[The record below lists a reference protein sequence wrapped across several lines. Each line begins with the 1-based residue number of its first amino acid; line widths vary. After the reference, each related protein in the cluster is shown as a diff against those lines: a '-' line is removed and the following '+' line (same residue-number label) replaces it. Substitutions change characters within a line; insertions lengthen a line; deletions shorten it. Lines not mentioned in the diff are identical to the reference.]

1 MGFLE
6 TNESKKDYLITHK
19 NVFKKNPQNDSGI
32 VNLLIDLQVF
42 VRYDQRFSRS
52 AVRTFSLFGEL
63 CVPHEKTWLRL
74 R

>member
-1 MGFLE
+1 MFL
-6 TNESKKDYLITHK
+6 K
-19 NVFKKNPQNDSGI
+19 NLQNDSGI
-32 VNLLIDLQVF
+32 VDLLIDLHVF

-63 CVPHEKTWLRL
+63 CVPPEKTWLRL